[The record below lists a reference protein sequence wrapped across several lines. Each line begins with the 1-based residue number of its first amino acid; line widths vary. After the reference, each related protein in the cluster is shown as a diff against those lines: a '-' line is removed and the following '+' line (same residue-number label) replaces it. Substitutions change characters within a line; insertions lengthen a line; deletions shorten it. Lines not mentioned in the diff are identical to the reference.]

1 MQTILALFLGIGLAA
16 TCGFRVFVP
25 LLGLSI
31 ANHAGYVPLA
41 HGFEWIGSWP
51 ALVAFAVAT
60 VLEIGGYFIPWLD
73 HALDVIATPAAVA
86 AGAIVTVSV
95 LGEMSPYLR
104 WPLGIIAGGGV
115 AGAVQGA
122 SVLVRG
128 TSTATTGG
136 LGNPVV
142 AAGELAASIVGTIV
156 SIVLP
161 IVAIV
166 LVVLVIWLIVRKA
179 LRRGKAPACRP
190 TGPSS

>member
-1 MQTILALFLGIGLAA
+1 MHGIMAFFLGIGLAA

-31 ANHAGYVPLA
+31 ANHVGHLPLS

-51 ALVAFAVAT
+51 ALIAFGIAT
-60 VLEIGGYFIPWLD
+60 IFEVGAYFIPWLD
-73 HALDVIATPAAVA
+73 HLLDTIATPAAVV
-86 AGAIVTVSV
+86 AGTVITASV
-95 LGEMSPYLR
+95 LGELSPYLR

-115 AGAVQGA
+115 AGAVQGS

-136 LGNPVV
+136 LGNPLVS
-142 AAGELAASIVGTIV
+142 AGELAASIIGTII

-166 LVVLVIWLIVRKA
+166 LVCLIMYFIF
-179 LRRGKAPACRP
+179 RRISRRRAHS
-190 TGPSS
+190 T